1 MIFAVLRSMLFNLMF
16 ISFSVSD
23 ICLSTINVDSKTST
37 RWRRNNDVETSI
49 SSIDLLRSKL
59 LISSVRCSLRLFKK
73 SSFKVVRILVKTSR
87 RLMSDDITSIR
98 AENLYVF
105 QTIDIL
111 RDQVINTPR
120 VWLLIFFELYQSID
134 IVFNLRFQYFSRNSR
149 NH

>member
-1 MIFAVLRSMLFNLMF
+1 
-16 ISFSVSD
+16 
-23 ICLSTINVDSKTST
+23 
-37 RWRRNNDVETSI
+37 
-49 SSIDLLRSKL
+49 
-59 LISSVRCSLRLFKK
+59 VRCSLRLFKK

>member
-37 RWRRNNDVETSI
+37 RWRKDSDVETSI

-59 LISSVRCSLRLFKK
+59 LISSVRCSLRLFKEN
-73 SSFKVVRILVKTSR
+73 SFKVVRILVRTSR
-87 RLMSDDITSIR
+87 RLMSNDITSIR

-111 RDQVINTPR
+111 RDQVISTSR
-120 VWLLIFFELYQSID
+120 VWLFDILCFYETSIK
-134 IVFNLRFQYFSRNSR
+134 VVRFILLFI
-149 NH
+149 